1 MNRVGRP
8 DEPSFPNPL
17 AMFQEIES
25 IRKAL
30 SQLDALD
37 DEAKEALATLEAAL
51 SEIDRHPAAGRVR
64 EVVAE
69 TAGAL
74 AEEAAA
80 PEGGLAQMWGE
91 LKDHVD
97 SWETEHPRLVLA
109 IGRVSNSLA
118 AFGL

>member
-1 MNRVGRP
+1 
-8 DEPSFPNPL
+8 
-17 AMFQEIES
+17 MFQEIEA

-30 SQLDALD
+30 RQLNALD
-37 DEAKEALATLEAAL
+37 DEAKEALATLETAL
-51 SEIDRHPAAGRVR
+51 SEIDHHPATGRVR

-74 AEEAAA
+74 SEESA
-80 PEGGLAQMWGE
+80 PGESGLAEKWEE
-91 LKDHVD
+91 LKDQVD
-97 SWETEHPRLVLA
+97 EWEAEHPRLVLA

>member
-1 MNRVGRP
+1 
-8 DEPSFPNPL
+8 
-17 AMFQEIES
+17 MFQEIES

-30 SQLDALD
+30 GELNALD

-51 SEIDRHPAAGRVR
+51 TEIDRHPASGRVR

-74 AEEAAA
+74 AEEAPATD
-80 PEGGLAQMWGE
+80 GGLAEKWE
-91 LKDHVD
+91 DLKDHVD
-97 SWETEHPRLVLA
+97 AWEAEHPSLVLA

>member
-1 MNRVGRP
+1 
-8 DEPSFPNPL
+8 
-17 AMFQEIES
+17 MFQEIES

-30 SQLDALD
+30 GELNALD

-51 SEIDRHPAAGRVR
+51 TEIDRHPAAGRVR
-64 EVVAE
+64 EVVTE

-74 AEEAAA
+74 AEEAPAT
-80 PEGGLAQMWGE
+80 EGGLSEKWEE

-97 SWETEHPRLVLA
+97 AWEAEHPSLVLA